1 MDIQGIQGIQDIQ
14 DIQGIPV
21 IIIDGNANIK
31 DRVVFIEASQLHK
44 PHMFLPVLP
53 QCYARLATPAFTKT
67 PVALILNHRKGQHP
81 SLQSVDVNTLDFIKK
96 MTIGRYAIT
105 RALNPPLRR
114 KRPSPNATSTRLNK
128 TT

>member
-1 MDIQGIQGIQDIQ
+1 M

-21 IIIDGNANIK
+21 VIIDGNQPSK

-44 PHMFLPVLP
+44 SHMFLPVLP
-53 QCYARLATPAFTKT
+53 HCYARLATPAFTKT
-67 PVALILNHRKGQHP
+67 PAALILNHKRGQQP
-81 SLQSVDVNTLDFIKK
+81 SLQTVDVNTLEFIKS

-105 RALNPPLRR
+105 RALSPPRRR
-114 KRPSPNATSTRLNK
+114 KRPTNTTTSTRLNK